1 MTQTAPPAE
10 RTAQTVVSFENV
22 HKSYG
27 DVRAVS
33 DLSLALHPGETVALL
48 GPNGAGKSSTLDL
61 LLGLR
66 NADSGSVRL
75 FGMTP
80 AQAINAGKVGAML
93 QSGGLMED
101 VTVRELVKLGCD
113 LHPHPYPVAEVM
125 DRAGIAQIA
134 DRKVNKL
141 SGGQEQR
148 VRFALATA
156 GANDLI
162 VLDEPTTGMDVTAR
176 QAFWATMRE
185 QAAQGRTVLFATHYL
200 EEADAIADRV
210 LVLHKGRAAR
220 RRHRRRDQGEG
231 GRPPGQLRPG
241 GRHRRSRP
249 ARAPVPLH
257 DRHLGPHR
265 PHPVARRRRHDA
277 RGVRARPLPPQP
289 RSRRPRPGAGLR
301 RHHLGRGGQR
311 RMNTLIKL
319 EITRTLRNKK
329 FMFFSVIYPSALYLL
344 FAASQNGTTKV
355 KGTDL
360 TFPALYMVSMA
371 SFGAITAVLMG
382 NSEKIAKEREKGWV
396 RQLRLT
402 TLPGRGYVL
411 AKIASAAVVTLPCIV
426 VVFLVAAGTKG
437 VRFEAWQ
444 WGALTV
450 RHLGRLALL
459 RRARRRHRLHRQR

>member
-10 RTAQTVVSFENV
+10 RTAQSVVSFENV
-22 HKSYG
+22 NKSYG
-27 DVRAVS
+27 DVRAVA
-33 DLSLALHPGETVALL
+33 DLTLALHPGETVALL

-113 LHPHPYPVAEVM
+113 LHPQPHPVAEVM

-210 LVLHKGRAAR
+210 LVLHKGRLLADGTAAEIKAKAGAR
-220 RRHRRRDQGEG
+220 RVSFDLEG
-231 GRPPGQLRPG
+231 AIDEAALRGLPFLSTIDVSGRTVRIQ
-241 GRHRRSRP
+241 S
-249 ARAPVPLH
+249 
-257 DRHLGPHR
+257 
-265 PHPVARRRRHDA
+265 HDA
-277 RGVRARPLPPQP
+277 DATMHAVYGLGLYP
-289 RSRRPRPGAGLR
+289 RNLEVAGL
-301 RHHLGRGGQR
+301 G
-311 RMNTLIKL
+311 L
-319 EITRTLRNKK
+319 EQA
-329 FMFFSVIYPSALYLL
+329 FV
-344 FAASQNGTTKV
+344 
-355 KGTDL
+355 
-360 TFPALYMVSMA
+360 
-371 SFGAITAVLMG
+371 AIT
-382 NSEKIAKEREKGWV
+382 
-396 RQLRLT
+396 
-402 TLPGRGYVL
+402 
-411 AKIASAAVVTLPCIV
+411 SAE
-426 VVFLVAAGTKG
+426 
-437 VRFEAWQ
+437 EANT
-444 WGALTV
+444 A
-450 RHLGRLALL
+450 
-459 RRARRRHRLHRQR
+459 